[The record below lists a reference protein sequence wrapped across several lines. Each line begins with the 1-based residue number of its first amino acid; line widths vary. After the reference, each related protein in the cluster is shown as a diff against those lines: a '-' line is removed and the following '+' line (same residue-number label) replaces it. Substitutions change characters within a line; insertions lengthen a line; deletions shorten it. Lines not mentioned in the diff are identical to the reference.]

1 MTCDEECVRTIVR
14 EELYKMPTTQ
24 ADQPKKEKKKSA
36 WNIFLADCTKKQPK
50 GTPLGDR
57 AKACSVEYKELK
69 KNGSLENFISNLQA
83 PISKSDNDK
92 RDNNKDGDSE
102 QK

>member
-14 EELYKMPTTQ
+14 EELSKMPAIQT
-24 ADQPKKEKKKSA
+24 DQPKKAKKKSA

-57 AKACSVEYKELK
+57 AKACSVEYKDLK

-83 PISKSDNDK
+83 PIGKSN
-92 RDNNKDGDSE
+92 NNKDDDSE
-102 QK
+102 QA